1 MHCKIFFFNVGNCAL
16 FASHQNR
23 WTNRGSACTILLW
36 KHCIALQNIL
46 LILYMTIE
54 TSNWLGIVHKIKFQI
69 TKFGIAFLSFTYFIC
84 QLIPRQK
91 CHKMPFN
98 LWASNCPEFN
108 SYCMLYISTSIKVKL
123 KNRFF
128 AKFCN
133 WFSCFFLK
141 KHIWTSICSAHH
153 TNAGQNMQH
162 CVSQL
167 DNHNTDQ
174 LKMCLVLL
182 LRHIQIKSHQTCLV
196 S

>member
-1 MHCKIFFFNVGNCAL
+1 MHYKIFFFNAGTCAL

-23 WTNRGSACTILLW
+23 WTARGSACTILLW

-54 TSNWLGIVHKIKFQI
+54 TSNWLDIVHKIKFQI

-91 CHKMPFN
+91 CPKMPFN

-108 SYCMLYISTSIKVKL
+108 SYCMLYISTSIKVQL
-123 KNRFF
+123 KNRFY

-133 WFSCFFLK
+133 RFSYFFLK
-141 KHIWTSICSAHH
+141 KHIWTSISSAHH
-153 TNAGQNMQH
+153 TNAGQNIQH
-162 CVSQL
+162 CISQL

-182 LRHIQIKSHQTCLV
+182 LRHIQIKSHQTC
-196 S
+196 